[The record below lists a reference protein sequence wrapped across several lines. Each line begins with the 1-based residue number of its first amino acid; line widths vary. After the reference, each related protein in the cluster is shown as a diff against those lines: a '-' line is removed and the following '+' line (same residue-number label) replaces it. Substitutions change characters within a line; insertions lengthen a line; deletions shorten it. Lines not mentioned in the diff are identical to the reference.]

1 MPDTTPPT
9 STPSPRSTPPSP
21 DPSSF
26 AARAAAAAG
35 AASRA
40 ASAAIASASA
50 ALADA
55 RANRA
60 ERQDET
66 AQGGA
71 TPGPAR
77 SASATPARAHLAATR
92 PDPGAARPASVTVR
106 PQVTP
111 EERERGRAV
120 GLAAVGCAALIALV
134 VTVGIFLP
142 ALGALTSGSGIRPV
156 DATSLPDAILVCDRD
171 YARSGT
177 SLDTIVQVHD
187 RDGKDPTVVGVSNS
201 CPSAVCTTGGACL
214 NVVYVA
220 TTDGR
225 YAAYALQEE
234 S

>member
-1 MPDTTPPT
+1 MPDTIPPTWTPPN
-9 STPSPRSTPPSP
+9 PAPPST

-26 AARAAAAAG
+26 GARAAAAAA

-40 ASAAIASASA
+40 ANAAIASASA

-60 ERQDET
+60 AKREAE
-66 AQGGA
+66 
-71 TPGPAR
+71 PAR
-77 SASATPARAHLAATR
+77 PGAASAR
-92 PDPGAARPASVTVR
+92 PDPAGPRPASVALK
-106 PQVTP
+106 PPVTP
-111 EERERGRAV
+111 EERERGRLV
-120 GLAAVGCAALIALV
+120 GLAAVGCASVIALV

-142 ALGALTSGSGIRPV
+142 ALGALTSGGIRPV
-156 DATSLPDAILVCDRD
+156 DAATLPDTILVCDRD
-171 YARSGT
+171 YARSGVA
-177 SLDTIVQVHD
+177 LDTVVQVHD

-201 CPSAVCTTGGACL
+201 CPDAVCTTGGACL

-225 YAAYALQEE
+225 YAAYTLAED